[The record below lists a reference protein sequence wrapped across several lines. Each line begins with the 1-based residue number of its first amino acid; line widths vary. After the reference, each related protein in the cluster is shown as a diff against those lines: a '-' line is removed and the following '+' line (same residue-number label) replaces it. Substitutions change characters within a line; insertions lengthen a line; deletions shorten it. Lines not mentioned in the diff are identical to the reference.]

1 MLPLASKGFGL
12 SMNDTNSDR
21 LRTRSIRAADRD
33 SANSERN
40 AIAAP
45 DAQGPIETRTP
56 RILLAATVRW
66 PLAARLAISFH
77 GLGCAVQAWC
87 PAGHPLEKT
96 RAVERVHRYGVLIPQ
111 RSLRAAIVDATPDFI
126 IPCDDDAAI
135 HLQQLHDCSDDS
147 DEAACVR
154 TLIRRSLGTPSSC
167 ARATARGKL
176 MDLALAERIRIPAA
190 GRLSCAADLEDWGT
204 ENGFPAVIKVD
215 RSWGGLGVTVVH
227 SIEQARDALRSA
239 GNPSVFRALSA
250 MIVRRDPS
258 HVLARFRR
266 EPASVTVQKFIVGT
280 PANRAVACWQG
291 EVLAGISVA
300 ALQTQSP
307 TGPATVV
314 QVIDNDDMTE
324 AAKRL
329 VRALGLTGLCGL
341 DFVIEGDTNLAYLI
355 ELNPRATPIC
365 HLPLGAGRHLPLA
378 LYSRLM
384 GKRVAS
390 IAPAIGNSV
399 IAMFPAEW
407 RRDPLSPYLRSSFH
421 DVPWMEIGLVRDC
434 VDLPWEDRGIA
445 ARIKARLSP
454 TRSPASPSFP
464 MRSSRSTLADLREP

>member
-1 MLPLASKGFGL
+1 MLPWASKGLGL
-12 SMNDTNSDR
+12 SMNDTNADR
-21 LRTRSIRAADRD
+21 FRTRSIRVADHD
-33 SANSERN
+33 SANSERD
-40 AIAAP
+40 AIVAP
-45 DAQGPIETRTP
+45 TAQGPIEIGIP

-66 PLAARLAISFH
+66 PLAARLAISFP
-77 GLGCAVQAWC
+77 GLGCWVQAWC

-96 RAVERVHRYGVLIPQ
+96 RAVERVHGYGVLMPQ
-111 RSLRAAIVDATPDFI
+111 RSLRAAIVEATPDFI

-135 HLQQLHDCSDDS
+135 QLQRLYDGSDDS
-147 DEAACVR
+147 DQGAWVR
-154 TLIRRSLGTPSSC
+154 GLIKQSLGTPSSC
-167 ARATARGKL
+167 ARATTRGKL

-190 GRLSCAADLEDWGT
+190 GRLSCAADLEDWGA
-204 ENGFPAVIKVD
+204 ENGFPAVIKMD
-215 RSWGGLGVTVVH
+215 RSWGGLGVTVVR

-239 GNPSVFRALSA
+239 GPPSLFRALSGL
-250 MIVRRDPS
+250 IVRRDAS
-258 HVLARFRR
+258 HLLARFRR
-266 EPASVTVQKFIVGT
+266 ERPSVTVQKFVVGT

-314 QVIDNDDMTE
+314 RVIDNEDMTT
-324 AAKRL
+324 AATKL

-341 DFVIEGDTNLAYLI
+341 DFVIDTGTNAAYLI

-378 LYSRLM
+378 LYSRLV
-384 GKRVAS
+384 GKPAAS
-390 IAPAIGNSV
+390 IAPAIGNCV

-421 DVPWMEIGLVRDC
+421 DVPWTEIALVRDC
-434 VDLPWEDRGIA
+434 VDLPWEERGIV
-445 ARIKARLSP
+445 ARIRARLSP
-454 TRSPASPSFP
+454 IRSPASPSFP
-464 MRSSRSTLADLREP
+464 MRGSRSTLGGLREP

>member
-1 MLPLASKGFGL
+1 M
-12 SMNDTNSDR
+12 SMNDTNADR
-21 LRTRSIRAADRD
+21 LETRSLRVADHD
-33 SANSERN
+33 SANGARG
-40 AIAAP
+40 AIVGPAAQ
-45 DAQGPIETRTP
+45 APIETKIP

-77 GLGCAVQAWC
+77 GLGCSVQAWC

-96 RAVERVHRYGVLIPQ
+96 RAVERVHRYGVLTPH
-111 RSLRAAIVDATPDFI
+111 RSLRAAIVAAIPDFI

-147 DEAACVR
+147 DEAVSVR

-190 GRLSCAADLEDWGT
+190 GRLPCAADLEDWGA

-239 GNPSVFRALSA
+239 GNPTLRKALSA
-250 MIVRRDPS
+250 LIVRRDPS
-258 HVLARFRR
+258 HSLALLRR
-266 EPASVTVQKFIVGT
+266 ERPAVTVQKFIVGT

-314 QVIDNDDMTE
+314 QVIDNEEMT
-324 AAKRL
+324 AAAIRL
-329 VRALGLTGLCGL
+329 VRALRLTGFCGL
-341 DFVIEGDTNLAYLI
+341 DFVIEADTNAAYLI

-378 LYSRLM
+378 LYSRLV
-384 GKRVAS
+384 GKPAAS

-407 RRDPLSPYLRSSFH
+407 RRDPLSPYLRSAFH
-421 DVPWMEIGLVRDC
+421 DVPWTEIALVRDC
-434 VDLPWEDRGIA
+434 VDLPWEERGIA

-454 TRSPASPSFP
+454 TRSPASRRFP
-464 MRSSRSTLADLREP
+464 MRSSSTLEDSREP

>member
-1 MLPLASKGFGL
+1 M
-12 SMNDTNSDR
+12 SMNDTNADR
-21 LRTRSIRAADRD
+21 LRARSVRVADHD
-33 SANSERN
+33 SATSERS
-40 AIAAP
+40 AIVPPA
-45 DAQGPIETRTP
+45 AQGPLETGIP

-77 GLGCAVQAWC
+77 GLGCSVQAWC

-96 RAVERVHRYGVLIPQ
+96 RAVERVHRYGVLMPQ

-190 GRLSCAADLEDWGT
+190 GRLSCAADLEDWGA
-204 ENGFPAVIKVD
+204 ENGFPAAIKVD
-215 RSWGGLGVTVVH
+215 RSWGGLGVTVVR
-227 SIEQARDALRSA
+227 SIEQARDALRNA
-239 GNPSVFRALSA
+239 GNPSLLRALSA
-250 MIVRRDPS
+250 LIVRRDPS
-258 HVLARFRR
+258 HLLARFRR
-266 EPASVTVQKFIVGT
+266 EPPSVTVQKFIVGT
-280 PANRAVACWQG
+280 PANRAVACWEG

-314 QVIDNDDMTE
+314 QVIDNEEMT
-324 AAKRL
+324 AAATKL
-329 VRALGLTGLCGL
+329 VRTLGLTGLCGL
-341 DFVIEGDTNLAYLI
+341 DFIIDTDTNAAYLI

-365 HLPLGAGRHLPLA
+365 HLPLGAGRHLPRA
-378 LYSRLM
+378 LYSRLV
-384 GKRVAS
+384 GKPAPS
-390 IAPAIGNSV
+390 IAPTIGNSV

-421 DVPWMEIGLVRDC
+421 DVPWTEIGLVRDC

-454 TRSPASPSFP
+454 TRPPASPSFP
-464 MRSSRSTLADLREP
+464 MRSSPSTLGDLREP